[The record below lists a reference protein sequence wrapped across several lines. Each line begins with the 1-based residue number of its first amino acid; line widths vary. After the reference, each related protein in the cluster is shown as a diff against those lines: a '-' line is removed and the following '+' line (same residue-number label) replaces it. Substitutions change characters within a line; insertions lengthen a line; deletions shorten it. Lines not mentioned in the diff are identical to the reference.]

1 MKQSAQK
8 SENFSLVRPARVH
21 DSAADG
27 KATVSNESFAS
38 WRNSVAPTLV
48 QSTPREAQAKLA
60 YRLRRRSLTSTEVT
74 RVNLATIREGTVHCH
89 WPPEVVLSFLAAEVI
104 KRKQS

>member
-1 MKQSAQK
+1 MKQPAQK
-8 SENFSLVRPARVH
+8 SENFLLVRPARVH
-21 DSAADG
+21 DSVGDG
-27 KATVSNESFAS
+27 KAKISKESFGG

-48 QSTPREAQAKLA
+48 HSTPHGAQTKVA
-60 YRLRRRSLTSTEVT
+60 YPWRRRSLTSTEVT
-74 RVNLATIREGTVHCH
+74 RVNLATIREGTAHCH